1 VSNCN
6 ELKNTVLKEMHN
18 MPYDGHPR
26 YQKTIAAIRSQ
37 YVWSGMKKKVVN
49 YISKCLKCQK
59 VKIEHRNP
67 VGIIYPLSIPKWK
80 WEVVTIYFITKFPK
94 IVKQPDSIMLVVD
107 KLTKDAHFI
116 PMNNTH
122 KAENIVDIYMK
133 RVAKL
138 HGVPKEI
145 VSDID
150 PKITSNFWK
159 GLFKG
164 FGTNLNLSTTY
175 HPELDQKIER
185 TNIIVEDMLKMCV
198 MD

>member
-80 WEVVTIYFITKFPK
+80 WEVVTIYFITKLSR
-94 IVKQPDSIMLVVD
+94 IVKQHDSIMVMVE
-107 KLTKDAHFI
+107 KIKKDTYFI
-116 PMNNTH
+116 PVKTTN
-122 KAENIVDIYMK
+122 KVENIENIYMK
-133 RVAKL
+133 EVARL
-138 HGVPKEI
+138 HIVPKEI
-145 VSDID
+145 VSNRD
-150 PKITSNFWK
+150 PKFTSIFWK
-159 GLFKG
+159 G
-164 FGTNLNLSTTY
+164 
-175 HPELDQKIER
+175 
-185 TNIIVEDMLKMCV
+185 
-198 MD
+198 